1 MRFSVLF
8 PLLTSL
14 VLASSGSAATLTVVA
29 DKSVYSPGES
39 VTLTVTGTINPAA
52 GEATTNID
60 VRLAFTNASFVS
72 STADTALKPPPTLPP
87 GQPPTPW
94 TVGGTQGTI
103 VGGEVTVFNQ
113 IQGLPPGGPFINN
126 CNATFT
132 DCFITAT
139 VVFTADT
146 IGSMNFA
153 FGTLTNFFGL
163 GSGPGIS
170 LLVPEPTTAS
180 LLTLGLLG
188 LAMRRR
194 MGNSKPLF
202 ASGNRHDLK

>member
-72 STADTALKPPPTLPP
+72 STADNALNPPPPFGSQTS
-87 GQPPTPW
+87 W
-94 TVGGTQGTI
+94 TVGGTQGTL